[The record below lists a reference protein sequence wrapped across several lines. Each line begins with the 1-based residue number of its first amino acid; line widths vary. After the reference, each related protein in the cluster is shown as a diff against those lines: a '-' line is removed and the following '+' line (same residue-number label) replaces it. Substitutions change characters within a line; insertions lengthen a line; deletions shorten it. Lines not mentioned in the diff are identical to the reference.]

1 MRFVVAM
8 IDGEN
13 YETIFK
19 TIHIFL
25 GYSHILATKNLVF
38 VERNL
43 FTQTLLGTSPFSSSP
58 RCGDPTLR

>member
-43 FTQTLLGTSPFSSSP
+43 FTQTLLGTSPFTRP